1 MTKRTKFA
9 YLFSIILTI
18 LLLIY
23 TATTVVDKESVYLLS
38 FNSRVTLLILLDVI
52 LGISVAKY
60 FIEIN
65 KQL

>member
-1 MTKRTKFA
+1 MTKRTKLA
-9 YLFSIILTI
+9 YLFSIILTT

-23 TATTVVDKESVYLLS
+23 TATTVVDKETIYLLS

-52 LGISVAKY
+52 LGFSVAKY

-65 KQL
+65 KQ